1 MRGYCYHLSCLV
13 ILVSMVYVKVQG
25 TEKYNH
31 FVNVIELNSTKCEQL
46 NNTWECPTLEKALLQ
61 LSNLNFTYISIFT
74 ASEQLSRRIPVIK
87 VDTLTIASSNETSKT
102 WIKCESNATSKLS
115 FIDSSNVYIHGLNF
129 KSCCSDHPD
138 DFIISNK
145 NKVYLSSAVYL
156 KNIAGFIVN
165 NTIFTGSAGYG
176 IVMVD
181 VVNTVYY
188 KTKIKANLPVSWTPM
203 LDLSYGGGIILIS
216 SARERNDGNYVT
228 FINCSFSNNRAN
240 EIVTITFKVKSSNN
254 QQVESAGVDFF

>member
-102 WIKCESNATSKLS
+102 
-115 FIDSSNVYIHGLNF
+115 
-129 KSCCSDHPD
+129 
-138 DFIISNK
+138 
-145 NKVYLSSAVYL
+145 
-156 KNIAGFIVN
+156 
-165 NTIFTGSAGYG
+165 
-176 IVMVD
+176 
-181 VVNTVYY
+181 
-188 KTKIKANLPVSWTPM
+188 
-203 LDLSYGGGIILIS
+203 
-216 SARERNDGNYVT
+216 
-228 FINCSFSNNRAN
+228 
-240 EIVTITFKVKSSNN
+240 
-254 QQVESAGVDFF
+254 